1 MNLRNLFFS
10 VITLSLIA
18 CGGPK
23 VNTTK
28 TTSNDLSVYKTFAY
42 LPNSNFEDLDKGY
55 GNNNIGTTVIESV
68 NTNMQQLGYTL
79 DRTNPDL
86 LVLLSTSTDLDT
98 NVAKEPVYA
107 TYPNYYGSSYGV
119 SPYYQNYYYNGYS
132 GYNRLIGY
140 DTDVNTYKEGTL
152 RLSLV
157 DSETKNIVWKGTA
170 SNGIYKS
177 ENESKAIAK
186 FVDDMFAKYPIN
198 R

>member
-1 MNLRNLFFS
+1 MNLRNFFL
-10 VITLSLIA
+10 VFITLSPIA
-18 CGGPK
+18 CGPA
-23 VNTTK
+23 VYTTK
-28 TTSNDLSVYKTFAY
+28 TAGNDLSVYKTFAY
-42 LPNSNFEDLDKGY
+42 LPNSNFDDLDKGY
-55 GNNNIGTTVIESV
+55 DNNNIGTTVIENV

-79 DRTNPDL
+79 DRTKPDL

-98 NVAKEPVYA
+98 NITKEPVYA
-107 TYPNYYGSSYGV
+107 TFPNYYGRSYGV

-132 GYNRLIGY
+132 TYNRLIGY

-170 SNGIYKS
+170 SNSIYKS
-177 ENESKAIAK
+177 QNESKAIAK
-186 FVDDMFAKYPIN
+186 FVDNMFAKYPKN

>member
-10 VITLSLIA
+10 VIILSQAA
-18 CGGPK
+18 CGPK

-28 TTSNDLSVYKTFAY
+28 TTSNDLRIYKTFAY

-55 GNNNIGTTVIESV
+55 GNDNIGTTVIESV

-86 LVLLSTSTDLDT
+86 LVLLSTSTDLNA
-98 NVAKEPVYA
+98 NVTKEPVYA
-107 TYPNYYGSSYGV
+107 TYPNHYARVYGV

-140 DTDVNTYKEGTL
+140 DTNINTYKEGTL

-157 DSETKNIVWKGTA
+157 DSKTKNIVWKGTA
-170 SNGIYKS
+170 SNSIYKS
-177 ENESKAIAK
+177 QNESKAIAK
-186 FVDDMFAKYPIN
+186 FVDNMFAKFPKN